1 LRPNR
6 MEVRMVGLY
15 RNTAVLESVDESSLD
30 QLLAA
35 GLQRYVVR
43 RLGPTAVVVDHERLS
58 EVHKLLK
65 RLGETPRVTA
75 E

>member
-1 LRPNR
+1 MPTLFDH
-6 MEVRMVGLY
+6 
-15 RNTAVLESVDESSLD
+15 TAIVETAQPEKLE

-35 GLQRYVVR
+35 GLRRYVVR
-43 RLGPTAVVVDHERLS
+43 TLGPTAVQVDHERLAD
-58 EVHKLLK
+58 VHKLLK

>member
-1 LRPNR
+1 MPTLFDHVAIV
-6 MEVRMVGLY
+6 E
-15 RNTAVLESVDESSLD
+15 TAQPDKLEH
-30 QLLAA
+30 LLAA
-35 GLQRYVVR
+35 GLRRYVVR
-43 RLGPTAVVVDHERLS
+43 PLGQTAVQVDHQHLA